1 MDTDEYDVEEVML
14 QFFQSRLL
22 NNDLPY
28 DEFCIFETMAKRMIL
43 KKSKEQNRKTTPD
56 EFLIFQ
62 KDNLSLIEQLKGLKE
77 NCILDKKKFTPLFQ
91 EMMRLNILLMSMK

>member
-28 DEFCIFETMAKRMIL
+28 DEFCIFEIMAKRIVL
-43 KKSKEQNRKTTPD
+43 KKSKEQNRKTY
-56 EFLIFQ
+56 
-62 KDNLSLIEQLKGLKE
+62 S
-77 NCILDKKKFTPLFQ
+77 
-91 EMMRLNILLMSMK
+91 

>member
-1 MDTDEYDVEEVML
+1 ML

-28 DEFCIFETMAKRMIL
+28 DEFCSFEIMAKRMIL

-77 NCILDKKKFTPLFQ
+77 NCILDKRNSHHYFKK
-91 EMMRLNILLMSMK
+91 

>member
-28 DEFCIFETMAKRMIL
+28 DEFCIFEIMAKRMVL
-43 KKSKEQNRKTTPD
+43 KKPKEQNRKTTPD
-56 EFLIFQ
+56 EFLVFQ
-62 KDNLSLIEQLKGLKE
+62 KDNLLLIEQLNGLKE
-77 NCILDKKKFTPLFQ
+77 NCILDKRNLHHYLKK
-91 EMMRLNILLMSMK
+91 

>member
-1 MDTDEYDVEEVML
+1 MNTML
-14 QFFQSRLL
+14 KKLCYNFFQSRML

-28 DEFCIFETMAKRMIL
+28 DEFCIFEILAKRIML
-43 KKSKEQNRKTTPD
+43 KNSKEENRKTTPD
-56 EFLIFQ
+56 EFLVFQ